1 MPQRVA
7 EALKKRNAQGNNQK
21 NIPPPRTATIQQQ
34 RTQTSQRN
42 QPVEKQTKKTKNSP
56 RKQPS
61 HHETRKHKVT
71 HAKRNTINQKKQARK
86 HESRSTCHRAADA
99 KRSTNATMQ
108 ETRCTK
114 ISSTQSLA
122 TKHGAYATPAPRE
135 IHPPTTHPHIHPHT
149 HRHLN
154 HQPPP
159 TPRTRF
165 CAE

>member
-1 MPQRVA
+1 LTPPPSGTEAGAAASRTNRSFKALKAATCPAPDHNSKTRINDSNVPQREA

-56 RKQPS
+56 RKQLS

-99 KRSTNATMQ
+99 
-108 ETRCTK
+108 
-114 ISSTQSLA
+114 
-122 TKHGAYATPAPRE
+122 
-135 IHPPTTHPHIHPHT
+135 
-149 HRHLN
+149 
-154 HQPPP
+154 
-159 TPRTRF
+159 
-165 CAE
+165 